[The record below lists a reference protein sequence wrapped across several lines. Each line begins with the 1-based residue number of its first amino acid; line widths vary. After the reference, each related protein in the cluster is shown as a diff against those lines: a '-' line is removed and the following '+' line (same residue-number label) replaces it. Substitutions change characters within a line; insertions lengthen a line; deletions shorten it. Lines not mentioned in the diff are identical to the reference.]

1 MFNIKSGVPN
11 IVFKTLPG
19 PKINRVELGGALGT
33 VRLDFLKIVEIYFTY
48 LKKDGKMYMLWNH
61 V

>member
-19 PKINRVELGGALGT
+19 LKINRVELGGALGT
-33 VRLDFLKIVEIYFTY
+33 VRLVFKKKSKNLFFLRKFAEFFLHI
-48 LKKDGKMYMLWNH
+48 
-61 V
+61 